1 MTEATIS
8 FAELKGIS
16 LEDILLRVL
25 REQLALKI
33 RLADG
38 KVVQIQPEP
47 ALESLPVLEGSVPD
61 NWKDAIYA

>member
-47 ALESLPVLEGSVPD
+47 ALESLPVLEDSVPD